1 MSVAP
6 RKAVPSRTAMV
17 QLPKTSNTDYD
28 EVCLLRPH
36 EPTADGHLRIAY
48 SIDCGAYVLCCQFN
62 KDVSLLAVGLSN
74 GTIKIFKTADKT
86 CVYQLNDI
94 TTISPGAPA
103 TCLRFQPNC
112 RQATGEILL
121 ATYADGAL
129 RWWHLSTQTCIKKVN
144 EQRQTLVA
152 AFSPSGAKFVTA
164 GASSNIQLYDT
175 ETGEKLC
182 IFKPSPCKTVMD
194 GHRSRVFALAFH
206 PGKESEFISGGWD
219 DTVQYWNFTQH
230 QSIRRFFGPHICGD
244 ALDID
249 PSNKQILTGS
259 WRKDNPL
266 QVWDYNTAKKLKEI
280 PNDYKTRSLI
290 YSCHWLGKDHLVA
303 GGSDANMCR
312 MIDRGSL
319 MTAGRLI
326 DLPAG
331 VYSTHVGTMGTNKH
345 LIAVTASQIL
355 YMLEKTAAIQHL
367 NTASP
372 AGMFCFLIGQ
382 PNVPTHQ

>member
-1 MSVAP
+1 
-6 RKAVPSRTAMV
+6 
-17 QLPKTSNTDYD
+17 
-28 EVCLLRPH
+28 H

-74 GTIKIFKTADKT
+74 GTIKVLYPLGLLMHCYHRHHCMSKVLLCQQQQLSDKFKKK
-86 CVYQLNDI
+86 
-94 TTISPGAPA
+94 
-103 TCLRFQPNC
+103 
-112 RQATGEILL
+112 GEIFFFFF
-121 ATYADGAL
+121 YADGAL

-266 QVWDYNTAKKLKEI
+266 QV
-280 PNDYKTRSLI
+280 
-290 YSCHWLGKDHLVA
+290 
-303 GGSDANMCR
+303 
-312 MIDRGSL
+312 
-319 MTAGRLI
+319 
-326 DLPAG
+326 
-331 VYSTHVGTMGTNKH
+331 
-345 LIAVTASQIL
+345 
-355 YMLEKTAAIQHL
+355 
-367 NTASP
+367 
-372 AGMFCFLIGQ
+372 
-382 PNVPTHQ
+382 